1 MRSTITPLLASLGFG
16 LAAQFAPSVAHAQQ
30 CGRLT
35 RPIATRISAALRSTA
50 PDWARALLTPAELV
64 RFDTT
69 NYHEMTYF
77 LGYAMVNIE
86 RLGMRGAP
94 PYRATVVVRCRDHRA
109 ELITDPYAWA
119 NARARELHV
128 TVANAE
134 QAAGYAAEVV
144 SMSVGRRP
152 DGASASRRA
161 GVFQAEITFSPH
173 QGDTAPSAPL
183 HLAIT
188 RDGEISQSAAAGSN
202 AP

>member
-1 MRSTITPLLASLGFG
+1 MRSTITPFLASLG
-16 LAAQFAPSVAHAQQ
+16 LATVFAPSVAHAQ

-35 RPIATRISAALRSTA
+35 RPIAARVATALRPSA
-50 PDWARALLTPAELV
+50 PDWARSLLTPAELV

-94 PYRATVVVRCRDHRA
+94 PYRATVVVRCRDRHA
-109 ELITDPYAWA
+109 EVVTDPYAWA
-119 NARARELHV
+119 NARARELHL
-128 TVANAE
+128 TIANAE
-134 QAAGYAAEVV
+134 QASGYAAEVV

-161 GVFQAEITFSPH
+161 GVYQAEITFSAR
-173 QGDTAPSAPL
+173 QGETAPSAPL
-183 HLAIT
+183 HIAIT
-188 RDGEISQSAAAGSN
+188 REGEISQSST